1 MAMSRVSGLSFFYK
15 QLQKIHHSG
24 INVKDK
30 DPTDIKKEL
39 DAKATKMNKENPSD
53 LVDKSSLMKIKADVV
68 VKAEIIASKVA
79 EEIN

>member
-1 MAMSRVSGLSFFYK
+1 MSRVSGLSFFYK
-15 QLQKIHHSG
+15 QLHKIHNSG

-39 DAKATKMNKENPSD
+39 DAKAIKINKENPSD
-53 LVDKSSLMKIKADVV
+53 LVDKSSLMKIKADVA